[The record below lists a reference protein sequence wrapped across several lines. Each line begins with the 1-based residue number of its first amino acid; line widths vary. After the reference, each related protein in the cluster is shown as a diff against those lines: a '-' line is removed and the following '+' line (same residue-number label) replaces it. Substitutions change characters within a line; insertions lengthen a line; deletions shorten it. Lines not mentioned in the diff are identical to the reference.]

1 MLHILGVDK
10 AEDEEEIAR
19 NINVIGVKNLAIMAN
34 KNNSTL
40 VHISTDYV
48 FDGEKNIKLFYTE
61 EDKTNPKSVYGKTK
75 LESEFEVQENCEKY
89 YVFRT
94 SWLFGDGNNFVRTM
108 IKLGNEKE
116 EVSVVNDQ
124 YGSPTYCRDLANII
138 KQAIDKEI
146 PYGIYHA
153 TNKEFTTWSEFTKQ
167 IFSLS
172 NIKCKVKEISSKEL
186 DRKAQRPKNS
196 KLSKEKLE
204 KLGII
209 IPSYKDALNRFL
221 NEEKKE
227 KHNE

>member
-10 AEDEEEIAR
+10 AEDEEELAR
-19 NINVIGVKNLAIMAN
+19 NINVIGVKNLAKVAN
-34 KNNSTL
+34 QNNAVL
-40 VHISTDYV
+40 IHISTDYV
-48 FDGEKNIKLFYTE
+48 FDGEKDINLNYTE
-61 EDKTNPKSVYGKTK
+61 EDSTNPKSVYGKTK
-75 LESEFEVQENCEKY
+75 LESEIEVQKNCEKY

-108 IKLGNEKE
+108 IRLGNEKE

-124 YGSPTYCRDLANII
+124 YGSPTYCGDLANII
-138 KQAIDKEI
+138 KQAIDKKI

-172 NIKCKVKEISSKEL
+172 NIECKVKEISSEEL

-196 KLSKEKLE
+196 KLSKDKLE

-209 IPSYKDALNRFL
+209 IPSYKDALSRFL
-221 NEEKKE
+221 KE
-227 KHNE
+227 GKTGEI